1 MRNEKYDLA
10 VIANQP
16 SRRVEDISNA
26 CNFTNSLLIEKPICE
41 TVQQYIDLKKLHQYK
56 KIRSCIWT
64 ISCPFIYSQMVSDF
78 FQYNEDPETIY
89 CRWDE
94 KLTNDR
100 AYRLDKNVTSTAI
113 SHFLPLLSA
122 YVEFNYESLL
132 VDYKQ
137 KGHIRL
143 VSKNSFKPNI
153 NIAWS
158 RRNQT
163 TEKKI
168 FLKNR
173 GSMAA
178 LNLMNQELKQIGI
191 YKVSEKSL
199 SPLQSQ
205 VHALLEHGFTQF
217 SAEALMS
224 WYKVNG
230 YDIKHAYYSMQDK
243 DIDYYSDKSLNH
255 ENFKVLNLLSKEADK
270 EEFINLKNRASNS
283 VVDVVIVAK
292 KVSEVGSFSFP
303 QQGFWSDAWKRF
315 S

>member
-1 MRNEKYDLA
+1 MDISKESSEPRFRVLIIGGGRWSNVYICELLSMPYSVSIDIVSETQASFLKSKYGSRVSNYYLSCDNILRNEKYDLA

-26 CNFTNSLLIEKPICE
+26 CNFTNSLLIEKPVCE

-168 FLKNR
+168 FLRNR

-205 VHALLEHGFTQF
+205 VHALLDLKDSKYLQ
-217 SAEALMS
+217 
-224 WYKVNG
+224 
-230 YDIKHAYYSMQDK
+230 SMRFENQ
-243 DIDYYSDKSLNH
+243 SLAS
-255 ENFKVLNLLSKEADK
+255 EIFLLNLD
-270 EEFINLKNRASNS
+270 
-283 VVDVVIVAK
+283 
-292 KVSEVGSFSFP
+292 
-303 QQGFWSDAWKRF
+303 
-315 S
+315 